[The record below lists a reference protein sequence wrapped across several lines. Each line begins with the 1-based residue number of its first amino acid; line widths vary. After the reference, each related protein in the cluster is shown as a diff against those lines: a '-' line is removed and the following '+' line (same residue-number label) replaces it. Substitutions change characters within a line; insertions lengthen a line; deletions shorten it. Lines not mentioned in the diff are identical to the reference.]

1 MGTSAVIARVP
12 AGVLLVDKPAGIT
25 SHDVVA
31 RARRIFN
38 TRKVG
43 HAGTLDPMATGVLV
57 LGINSGT
64 RLLGHLT
71 TSQKTYLG
79 TIRLGAASS
88 TDDREGELG
97 PLTNAS
103 DLHADEIEAALEE
116 LRGEILQRPSSVSAI
131 KIDGRRAY
139 ARVRDGQ
146 VVDIPELNVT
156 VLNLEVVHM
165 DSHGDFLDIE
175 VNVTVSSGTYIRAIA
190 RDLGEALGVGGHLIA
205 LRRTSVGA
213 FGQEVAHDLDLLE
226 SAADPW
232 VHSLSLAQVAALTW
246 PIFDVGVDQ
255 SAAVRMGQR
264 IPWPDVCTQP
274 VIALVDHEGILAA
287 IAQKVDERCAYIAVF
302 PSGAQSPSTL

>member
-1 MGTSAVIARVP
+1 MGTSAVTAQAP

-31 RARRIFN
+31 RVRRIFN

-71 TSQKTYLG
+71 TSHKRYLG

-103 DLHADEIEAALEE
+103 ELHADEIEAALDK

-146 VVDIPELNVT
+146 VVEIPERNVT
-156 VLNLEVVHM
+156 VFNLEVAHII
-165 DSHGDFLDIE
+165 SHGEFLDIE
-175 VNVTVSSGTYIRAIA
+175 IDVAVSSGTYIRAIA
-190 RDLGEALGVGGHLIA
+190 RDLGDGLGVGGHLIA
-205 LRRTSVGA
+205 LRRTSVAA
-213 FGQEVAHDLDLLE
+213 FDQKAAHNLDLLE

-232 VHSLSLAQVAALTW
+232 VHALSLAEVAGLTW

-255 SAAVRMGQR
+255 GAAVRMGQR
-264 IPWPDVCTQP
+264 IPWPEVFTQP
-274 VIALVDHEGILAA
+274 TIALIDPEGTLAA
-287 IAQKVDERCAYIAVF
+287 LAHKVDERCAYIAVF
-302 PSGAQSPSTL
+302 SSGAQSPSTL

>member
-97 PLTNAS
+97 PLTNAR
-103 DLHADEIEAALEE
+103 DLHADEIEAALDE
-116 LRGEILQRPSSVSAI
+116 LRGEILQR
-131 KIDGRRAY
+131 G
-139 ARVRDGQ
+139 
-146 VVDIPELNVT
+146 
-156 VLNLEVVHM
+156 
-165 DSHGDFLDIE
+165 
-175 VNVTVSSGTYIRAIA
+175 
-190 RDLGEALGVGGHLIA
+190 
-205 LRRTSVGA
+205 
-213 FGQEVAHDLDLLE
+213 
-226 SAADPW
+226 
-232 VHSLSLAQVAALTW
+232 
-246 PIFDVGVDQ
+246 
-255 SAAVRMGQR
+255 
-264 IPWPDVCTQP
+264 
-274 VIALVDHEGILAA
+274 
-287 IAQKVDERCAYIAVF
+287 
-302 PSGAQSPSTL
+302 